1 MLQGRRLERRKF
13 AEAEVEWGH
22 FVLPS
27 YSAKEH
33 LTKKT
38 NIAKKRTGFIDDL
51 RRDGEKYGIAN
62 FSDPLTPLWWT
73 KVNWRLKDL
82 QRRNQLRILH
92 ITVAKPTEK
101 HLHAVKRIFRYLKGT
116 IDMGLWYSKDSC
128 ITLTAY
134 ADADHVGEEA
144 DNKEESVSEEEN
156 VDEENAEESDDDDKS
171 FDITNT
177 DDERMESDSSD
188 HGIAK
193 EGKTVAKIEE
203 EETTN
208 SEHEEDDT
216 KGDDQKTEDEPKGD
230 DRAKEAEVG
239 VPDLVTNK
247 EKSEFLQSTS
257 SHLISLN
264 FGNQFLVNYPN
275 ASLIGTIPKNADKE
289 ITSSMD
295 IEIQQDEPLVQNEPF
310 YEVKVSVI
318 PEPT

>member
-1 MLQGRRLERRKF
+1 MKK
-13 AEAEVEWGH
+13 
-22 FVLPS
+22 
-27 YSAKEH
+27 YSAEDDVNEEEEH
-33 LTKKT
+33 
-38 NIAKKRTGFIDDL
+38 
-51 RRDGEKYGIAN
+51 EEE
-62 FSDPLTPLWWT
+62 S
-73 KVNWRLKDL
+73 V
-82 QRRNQLRILH
+82 
-92 ITVAKPTEK
+92 
-101 HLHAVKRIFRYLKGT
+101 
-116 IDMGLWYSKDSC
+116 S
-128 ITLTAY
+128 
-134 ADADHVGEEA
+134 EEA
-144 DNKEESVSEEEN
+144 DNNEESVSEEEN

-177 DDERMESDSSD
+177 DDERMESDSDD
-188 HGIAK
+188 HGITK

-208 SEHEEDDT
+208 SEHEEDNT

-230 DRAKEAEVG
+230 DKAKEAEVG

-247 EKSEFLQSTS
+247 EKLEFLQSTS